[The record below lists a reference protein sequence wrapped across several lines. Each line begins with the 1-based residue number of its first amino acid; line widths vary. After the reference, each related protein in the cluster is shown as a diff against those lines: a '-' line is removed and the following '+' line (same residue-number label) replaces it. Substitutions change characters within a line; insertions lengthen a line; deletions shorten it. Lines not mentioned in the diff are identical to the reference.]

1 LIANIVNK
9 NVSAKKLSRKKS
21 LSEQIFKQAG
31 IFNKILTFF
40 SLSFWRGL
48 GRGFLLQLLY
58 NKLGSKFGCMI
69 NILRESMIIHVKN
82 VQFATCP

>member
-1 LIANIVNK
+1 MFQQK
-9 NVSAKKLSRKKS
+9 NCQEKKS

-48 GRGFLLQLLY
+48 GRGFLFQLFY
-58 NKLGSKFGCMI
+58 NKIGCYFGCMI
-69 NILRESMIIHVKN
+69 HVLREPMIIEVENMK
-82 VQFATCP
+82 FAV

>member
-1 LIANIVNK
+1 MTLIANILNK

-40 SLSFWRGL
+40 SLSFWRG
-48 GRGFLLQLLY
+48 RGEASYF
-58 NKLGSKFGCMI
+58 NFFII
-69 NILRESMIIHVKN
+69 NSEAIS
-82 VQFATCP
+82 AA